1 MGKQI
6 FKKGQK
12 QQKKINLKFLI
23 NCKLPIEDNVIV
35 LNDFESFLKQKIK
48 VDGKA
53 GNLGNAV
60 SVSKENQNIVLQA
73 TIPFSKRYLK
83 YLTKKYLKKQ
93 DLKEYLRVV
102 STNKNQYE
110 LRYFNIQSDEV
121 NEWLQP
127 AALQLI
133 LVVSLNFQL

>member
-1 MGKQI
+1 MTKQI
-6 FKKGQK
+6 FKKSQK
-12 QQKKINLKFLI
+12 QQKKINLKFQI

-35 LNDFESFLKQKIK
+35 LNDFESYLKQKVK

-60 SVSKENQNIVLQA
+60 SITKDSNNIIVNA

-102 STNKNQYE
+102 ATKGDMYE
-110 LRYFNIQSDEV
+110 LRYFNIQSEEA
-121 NEWLQP
+121 NE
-127 AALQLI
+127 
-133 LVVSLNFQL
+133 